1 MLTSN
6 MSPRGLQD
14 LIGGIPAAS
23 LTATQGDQPLTSA
36 GSGCSAAI
44 NSAIPAAISSGRDQP
59 LAQPHPVA
67 SGRIRSRPDTPPATV
82 CASVANSTRQAAAC
96 STPAGDSVPRSAPAP
111 RGWLSG

>member
-67 SGRIRSRPDTPPATV
+67 SGRVRTRRPRPCAPP
-82 CASVANSTRQAAAC
+82 
-96 STPAGDSVPRSAPAP
+96 
-111 RGWLSG
+111 